1 MENPMQKLMLNTLK
15 VKSSNAIIEIKEVLE
30 QLESLSNAYIKL
42 EYASNM
48 NKRVKKAIKQ
58 LNKGGKSFG
67 FQFTLFNVFRTWG
80 IFLKVL

>member
-1 MENPMQKLMLNTLK
+1 MENPIEKMMLNTLK

-58 LNKGGKSFG
+58 LNKIYKF
-67 FQFTLFNVFRTWG
+67 
-80 IFLKVL
+80 

>member
-1 MENPMQKLMLNTLK
+1 MENPIQKMMLNTLK
-15 VKSSNAIIEIKEVLE
+15 IKSSNAIIEIKEVLE

-58 LNKGGKSFG
+58 LNK
-67 FQFTLFNVFRTWG
+67 
-80 IFLKVL
+80 I